1 MSKLYESANLT
12 SSRLRDEQHNR
23 TFARTTI
30 WVLTLALI
38 GFLAWAAVTPVYEVV
53 NGNGQIRPTGLV
65 QRAEHLEGGIVAQIH
80 VQEGDEVDQGAL
92 LVSLDQSAIIS
103 ELERARSEEASLSD
117 QFARAEALFSGDATR
132 QSETDVAL
140 MAEGSFRLAQVDVL
154 RAERRILEAELAAST
169 IREEKL
175 ADEVAILAARQER
188 LSRLIANELV
198 AQDALEDANR
208 DVVRLE
214 SELARLTGDRMV
226 RQASINRSHAREVE
240 LLAGFQRETAL
251 ELEDLRDRKVAARQS
266 VAQLE
271 DRLARSTV
279 RAPISGVV
287 QALSVANAGQVLEAG
302 AVVAEVVPEGIGLF
316 AEIEVSAD
324 RISGVT
330 RGRPAALKILTHD
343 FTRFGNIDAV
353 VERVSPTSIS
363 REDGSS
369 VFRVRLSFDEAA
381 MGAQRRIGTGMT
393 VTADIRTDR
402 RTVLEYLLKPMR
414 AIADGAMSES

>member
-80 VQEGDEVDQGAL
+80 VQEGDQVDQGAL

-154 RAERRILEAELAAST
+154 RAERRILEA
-169 IREEKL
+169 
-175 ADEVAILAARQER
+175 
-188 LSRLIANELV
+188 
-198 AQDALEDANR
+198 
-208 DVVRLE
+208 
-214 SELARLTGDRMV
+214 
-226 RQASINRSHAREVE
+226 
-240 LLAGFQRETAL
+240 
-251 ELEDLRDRKVAARQS
+251 
-266 VAQLE
+266 
-271 DRLARSTV
+271 
-279 RAPISGVV
+279 
-287 QALSVANAGQVLEAG
+287 
-302 AVVAEVVPEGIGLF
+302 
-316 AEIEVSAD
+316 
-324 RISGVT
+324 
-330 RGRPAALKILTHD
+330 
-343 FTRFGNIDAV
+343 
-353 VERVSPTSIS
+353 
-363 REDGSS
+363 
-369 VFRVRLSFDEAA
+369 
-381 MGAQRRIGTGMT
+381 
-393 VTADIRTDR
+393 
-402 RTVLEYLLKPMR
+402 
-414 AIADGAMSES
+414 